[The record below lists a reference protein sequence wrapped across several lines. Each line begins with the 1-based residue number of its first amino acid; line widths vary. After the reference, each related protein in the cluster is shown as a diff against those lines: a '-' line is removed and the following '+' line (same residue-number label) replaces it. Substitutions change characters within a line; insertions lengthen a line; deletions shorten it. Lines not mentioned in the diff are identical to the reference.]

1 MMAKRMT
8 KRMTKRS
15 VAACC
20 AIVLLALSGHAA
32 GSQPTRTVKIIVS
45 STPGGGSDILGR
57 LLAEQIARTPGPA
70 IVIENR
76 PGAGT
81 VIGTDAASRA
91 QPDGSTVLITTPEFV
106 IAPHLRKLSYDPLT
120 SFEPIC
126 YLVRSP
132 QLIVVNAAS
141 PYRSLADL
149 MDAARGRPDE
159 LTLASAGPASS
170 PQMAYE
176 MLAHAAGIRMTYV
189 PYPGSAPAVSA
200 LLGGHVT
207 SVMAAYPNVAEQ
219 VKGGQLR
226 ALATASRTRIDSLA
240 DVPTLAESGYRDF
253 EADLWYGMVAPART
267 SPETLS
273 QLAGLFTAALQAP
286 EIKPKLAV
294 QGLYPV
300 GACGADFA
308 AHLRKQYDDYGRII
322 REANIKAE

>member
-1 MMAKRMT
+1 
-8 KRMTKRS
+8 
-15 VAACC
+15 
-20 AIVLLALSGHAA
+20 
-32 GSQPTRTVKIIVS
+32 
-45 STPGGGSDILGR
+45 
-57 LLAEQIARTPGPA
+57 LLAEQIARTQGPT
-70 IVIENR
+70 IVVENR

-141 PYRSLADL
+141 PYHTLADL
-149 MDAARGRPDE
+149 TDAARARPDE

-170 PQMAYE
+170 PQMAFA
-176 MLAHAAGIRMTYV
+176 MLEKAAGIRMTYV

-207 SVMAAYPNVAEQ
+207 AVMAAYPNVAEQ
-219 VKGGQLR
+219 VKAGQLR

-240 DVPTLAESGYRDF
+240 EVPTLAESGYQDF
-253 EADLWYGMVAPART
+253 EADLWYGMVAPAGTPACSPRRCWRRRSSRSSPSRGSLRSGPAAPILPRT
-267 SPETLS
+267 CASNT
-273 QLAGLFTAALQAP
+273 TAMAAS
-286 EIKPKLAV
+286 
-294 QGLYPV
+294 
-300 GACGADFA
+300 FA
-308 AHLRKQYDDYGRII
+308 RPISRRSELRRVS
-322 REANIKAE
+322 